1 MICTYCGGTVRDGA
15 GFCKNCGTRI
25 APKPPERPAP
35 RGPYPAATKVPSHP
49 NRDSYGHPPESYDYP
64 NPPKPHEYPR
74 ALGPG
79 GHEPRQPAPRG
90 HMPPPTRG
98 YDHPNDYDYPHY
110 PPTRQN
116 TGVAKAVVISV
127 FTTVL
132 VMCLIV
138 AGFLIWQGGQGDADD
153 GNSNQEIMPYATPEP
168 PETNGNG
175 YEDEPNIPEDTG
187 EEPSHEENNQEEEP
201 HEEPAP
207 PEGSMGS
214 ERFPFPGANITRYT
228 GNAADI
234 MFLQNSLNV
243 IRRQY
248 TSIRRIE
255 TITGSFGG
263 ATQGAVVDF
272 QLRVGLPTTGVVD
285 ETTWYTIVYK
295 LENPPDETDPPFVPP
310 VDVGYITLVNLHLRD
325 GPSLE
330 SYSLGIKPV
339 GTLVWV
345 MSYIA
350 ADRWFFVTMED
361 GLAGY
366 MKVEFL
372 LLDGLLP

>member
-1 MICTYCGGTVRDGA
+1 MICTYCGGAVRDGA
-15 GFCKNCGTRI
+15 GFCKNCGTKI
-25 APKPPERPAP
+25 APKPPERTAP
-35 RGPYPAATKVPSHP
+35 RATHPAVTKIPSRPYK
-49 NRDSYGHPPESYDYP
+49 DSYGHPPEYP
-64 NPPKPHEYPR
+64 
-74 ALGPG
+74 
-79 GHEPRQPAPRG
+79 
-90 HMPPPTRG
+90 
-98 YDHPNDYDYPHY
+98 DDYDYHHY
-110 PPTRQN
+110 PPQRQN
-116 TGVAKAVVISV
+116 TNIAKVVVISV

-138 AGFLIWQGGQGDADD
+138 AGFLIWQGGQGTNIGG
-153 GNSNQEIMPYATPEP
+153 GNGIQENMPDTPP
-168 PETNGNG
+168 GPSETNNYGN
-175 YEDEPNIPEDTG
+175 EEEPNIPEDTN
-187 EEPSHEENNQEEEP
+187 EEENNQEGEP
-201 HEEPAP
+201 NETTP
-207 PEGSMGS
+207 PEGGAGS

-248 TSIRRIE
+248 TSVRRID

-263 ATQGAVVDF
+263 VTQGAVVDF
-272 QLRVGLPTTGVVD
+272 QVRVGLPATGVVD
-285 ETTWYTIVYK
+285 EATWYAIVYA
-295 LENPPDETDPPFVPP
+295 LENPPEEADPPFVPP

-330 SYSLGIKPV
+330 AYSLGIKPV
-339 GTLVWV
+339 GTPVWV